1 MKMKII
7 LLKSYDS
14 LGNVGD
20 IVNVKPGYARN
31 FLFPNEIA
39 TIATDKNIKKLDS
52 FLKSQELKEAKNRTN
67 MDLLF
72 KELNKL
78 TLKFSLQSGDDD
90 KLFGSV
96 TSQMIIDELTSQGF
110 NIDKKELLIEDPIK
124 ILGNH
129 FVYVN
134 LGYDLKAKIKIKVLA
149 LDK

>member
-1 MKMKII
+1 MKVI
-7 LLKSYDS
+7 LLKSYET

-20 IVNVKPGYARN
+20 VVNVKPGYARN

>member
-7 LLKSYDS
+7 LLKSYDN

-20 IVNVKPGYARN
+20 VVNVKPGYARN

-78 TLKFSLQSGDDD
+78 TLKFSLQAGDDD

>member
-1 MKMKII
+1 MKII
-7 LLKSYDS
+7 LLKSYDT

-20 IVNVKPGYARN
+20 IINVKPGYARN

-39 TIATDKNIKKLDS
+39 ATATDKNIKKLDS

-78 TLKFSLQSGDDD
+78 TLKFSLQSSDDD

-96 TSQMIIDELTSQGF
+96 TSQMIIDELSSQGF
-110 NIDKKELLIEDPIK
+110 NIDKKELLVEDSIK
-124 ILGNH
+124 VLGNH

-134 LGYDLKAKIKIKVLA
+134 LGYDLKAKVKIKVLA

>member
-1 MKMKII
+1 MKII

-20 IVNVKPGYARN
+20 IINVKPGYARN

-39 TIATDKNIKKLDS
+39 TTATDKNIKRLDS

-78 TLKFSLQSGDDD
+78 TLKFSLQSSDDD

-96 TSQMIIDELTSQGF
+96 TSQMIIDELSSQGF
-110 NIDKKELLIEDPIK
+110 NIDKKELLIEDSIK
-124 ILGNH
+124 VLGNH

-134 LGYDLKAKIKIKVLA
+134 LGYDLKAKVKIKVLA

>member
-1 MKMKII
+1 MKII

-20 IVNVKPGYARN
+20 IINVKPGYARN

-39 TIATDKNIKKLDS
+39 TTATDKNIKKLDS
-52 FLKSQELKEAKNRTN
+52 FLKSQELKEAKNRIN

-78 TLKFSLQSGDDD
+78 TLKFSLQSSDDD

-96 TSQMIIDELTSQGF
+96 TSQMIIDELSSQGF
-110 NIDKKELLIEDPIK
+110 NIDKKELLVEDSIK
-124 ILGNH
+124 VLGNH
-129 FVYVN
+129 FVYVELRFFSFWFSN
-134 LGYDLKAKIKIKVLA
+134 IN
-149 LDK
+149 

>member
-1 MKMKII
+1 MKII

-20 IVNVKPGYARN
+20 IINVKPGYARN

-39 TIATDKNIKKLDS
+39 TTATDKNIKRLDS

-78 TLKFSLQSGDDD
+78 TLKFSLQSADDD

-96 TSQMIIDELTSQGF
+96 TSQMIIDELSSQGF
-110 NIDKKELLIEDPIK
+110 NIDKKELLIEDSIK
-124 ILGNH
+124 VLGNH

>member
-1 MKMKII
+1 MKII
-7 LLKSYDS
+7 LLKSYDN

-20 IVNVKPGYARN
+20 IINVKPGCARN

-39 TIATDKNIKKLDS
+39 ATATDKNIKKLDS

-78 TLKFSLQSGDDD
+78 TLKFSLQSSDDD

-96 TSQMIIDELTSQGF
+96 TSQMIIDELSSQGF
-110 NIDKKELLIEDPIK
+110 NIDKKELLVEDSIK
-124 ILGNH
+124 VLGNH

-134 LGYDLKAKIKIKVLA
+134 LGYDLKAKVKIKVLA

>member
-1 MKMKII
+1 MKII

>member
-1 MKMKII
+1 MKII

-39 TIATDKNIKKLDS
+39 TIATDKNIKKLNS

-110 NIDKKELLIEDPIK
+110 NIDKKELLIEEPIK

>member
-1 MKMKII
+1 MKII

-78 TLKFSLQSGDDD
+78 TLKFSLQSADDD

-96 TSQMIIDELTSQGF
+96 TSQMIIDELSSQGF

-129 FVYVN
+129 IVYVN

>member
-1 MKMKII
+1 MKII

-20 IVNVKPGYARN
+20 IINVKPGYARN

-39 TIATDKNIKKLDS
+39 TTATDKNIKRLDS

-78 TLKFSLQSGDDD
+78 TLKFSLQSADDD

-96 TSQMIIDELTSQGF
+96 TSQMIIDELSSQGF
-110 NIDKKELLIEDPIK
+110 NIDKKELLIEDSIK
-124 ILGNH
+124 VLGNH

-134 LGYDLKAKIKIKVLA
+134 LGYDLKAKVKIKVLA

>member
-1 MKMKII
+1 MKII
-7 LLKSYDS
+7 LLKSYDN

-20 IVNVKPGYARN
+20 IINVKPGYARN

-78 TLKFSLQSGDDD
+78 TLKFSLQSSDDD

-96 TSQMIIDELTSQGF
+96 TSQMIIDELSSQGF
-110 NIDKKELLIEDPIK
+110 NIDKKELLVEDSIK
-124 ILGNH
+124 VLGNH
-129 FVYVN
+129 FVHVN
-134 LGYDLKAKIKIKVLA
+134 LGYDLKAKVKIKVLA

>member
-1 MKMKII
+1 MKII
-7 LLKSYDS
+7 LLKSYDN

-20 IVNVKPGYARN
+20 VVNVKPGYARN

-39 TIATDKNIKKLDS
+39 SIATDKNIKKLDS

-96 TSQMIIDELTSQGF
+96 TSQMIIDELSSQGF
-110 NIDKKELLIEDPIK
+110 NVDKKELLIEEPIK